1 VTKIAGFH
9 LRCNVARRLALGAA
23 GVLLVF
29 AVAACGRS
37 HSADTQSLDNSGIS
51 YSAVKQIDAMN
62 VTAAEIQEILTTHNA
77 GFSDDDCVQIVQ
89 VFHRRGQPFK
99 SGNAVAAL
107 IQSGMDERTILGLA
121 NLNELG
127 PAYGEYEAM
136 HLAGLS
142 DPIVL
147 AVAQRRSDHEP
158 VLSGASLA
166 GLKNTGLR
174 GSTLLELARRGV
186 PDGAAKAIISLRR
199 RGASDSQILRRFSG
213 S

>member
-1 VTKIAGFH
+1 MACV
-9 LRCNVARRLALGAA
+9 VLA
-23 GVLLVF
+23 F
-29 AVAACGRS
+29 AVAGCARS

-62 VTAAEIQEILTTHNA
+62 VTAPEIQEILTAHNA
-77 GFSDDDCVQIVQ
+77 GLADDDCVQIVQ
-89 VFHRRGQPFK
+89 VFHRRGQAFK
-99 SGNAVAAL
+99 SGDAVAAL
-107 IQSGMDERTILGLA
+107 LQSGMDERTIFGLA
-121 NLNELG
+121 KLDELG

-142 DPIVL
+142 DAIVL
-147 AVAQRRSDHEP
+147 AVAQRRSDNEP

-174 GSTLLELARRGV
+174 GSTLLQLARRGV
-186 PDGAAKAIISLRR
+186 PDGDAKAIISLRR